1 MAVDHR
7 KPDRVD
13 ALVVG
18 AGIAGL
24 YQLHLL
30 RNLGFATR
38 VVEAADGVGGTW
50 YWNRYPGARC
60 DVESFFY
67 AYSFDP
73 QLEQEWEWTEKY
85 PAQPEILRYVN
96 HVADRY
102 DLRRDITFGT
112 RVTGAA
118 YDADAQRWTVTTDA
132 GETIDTQFLI
142 MATGCLSTPKAP
154 DIPGA
159 ARFAGPTY
167 MTSRWPHEG
176 VDFTGMRVGVIGTG
190 SSGVQSIPV
199 IARQASELTVFQRTP
214 NFSFPAGNRPIDRE
228 AFERVKSDY
237 AELRA
242 QQRTSFAGFPGAP
255 PTHGALEVGDEE
267 RTAKYEA
274 GWAAGTI
281 GGMIGTFTDTL
292 LDRSSNDTLAEFIRG
307 KIRGIVRDPQVAEDL
322 CPTSHPVGTKRPCLD
337 TDYYA
342 TFNEEH
348 VHLVNLR
355 RTPIVEITERGIR
368 TTEADH
374 EVDAIVFATGFDA
387 VTGTLLAVDL
397 TGVGGVELREVWAD
411 GPRTYLGIGIHGF
424 PNLFTITG
432 PTSPS
437 VLSNMMVSIEQHVEW
452 VADCLAHLREEG
464 IAAIEPTE
472 EAQDAWMRHAEEVG
486 NATLYPLA
494 DSWYMGAN
502 VPGKARVF
510 MPYIGGVGPYRAK
523 CDEVVANGYAGFDLA
538 RAATPA

>member
-1 MAVDHR
+1 MENGAG
-7 KPDRVD
+7 RVD

-30 RNLGFATR
+30 RGLGFRTR

-73 QLEQEWEWTEKY
+73 ELEQDWEWTEKY
-85 PAQPEILRYVN
+85 PTQPEILRYVN

-112 RVTGAA
+112 RVTAAA
-118 YDADAQRWTVTTDA
+118 YDEDARRWTVTTDT
-132 GETIDTQFLI
+132 GEEIDTRFLV
-142 MATGCLSTPKAP
+142 MATGCLSTPKTP
-154 DIPGA
+154 DIPGVE
-159 ARFAGPTY
+159 RFRGPTY
-167 MTSRWPHEG
+167 LTGRWPHEG
-176 VDFTGMRVGVIGTG
+176 VDFTGMRVGVVGTG
-190 SSGVQSIPV
+190 STGVQSIPV

-214 NFSFPAGNRPIDRE
+214 NFSFPAGNRPIDQE
-228 AFERVKSDY
+228 QFAQVKHDY
-237 AELRA
+237 RELRE
-242 QQRTSFAGFPGAP
+242 QQRWSFAGFPGPP
-255 PTHGALEVGDEE
+255 PTQSALELSEE
-267 RTAKYEA
+267 DRTAAYQA
-274 GWAAGTI
+274 GWEAGTI

-292 LDRSSNDTLAEFIRG
+292 VDKDSNDTLAEFIRA
-307 KIRGIVRDPQVAEDL
+307 KIRGIVHDPQVAEDL
-322 CPTSHPVGTKRPCLD
+322 CPTTHPVGTKRPCLD
-337 TDYYA
+337 SDYFA

-348 VHLVNLR
+348 VRLVNLR
-355 RTPIVEITERGIR
+355 RTPIEEITERGIR
-368 TTEADH
+368 TTDAEF
-374 EVDAIVFATGFDA
+374 ELDAIVFATGYDA
-387 VTGTLLAVDL
+387 VTGSLLAVDI
-397 TGVGGVELREVWAD
+397 TGAGGMRLRDKWAA
-411 GPRTYLGIGIHGF
+411 GPRTYLGLGIHGF

-452 VADCLAHLREEG
+452 VAACLAHLRDHDVV
-464 IAAIEPTE
+464 AIEPTQ
-472 EAQDAWMRHAEEVG
+472 EAEDAWMQHAEEVG
-486 NATLYPLA
+486 SATLYPLA

-502 VPGKARVF
+502 VPGKPRVF
-510 MPYIGGVGPYRAK
+510 MPYIGGVGPYRQK
-523 CDEVVANGYAGFDLA
+523 CEEVAADGYAGFALA